1 MYRASRHKRCC
12 CPYPWRMAAR
22 WNWGTCASSIEKP
35 AILKVFFRY
44 FGVLALLFFAIF
56 LAQRHLFLAFG
67 HSALQGVPAREI
79 LSAHWHAL
87 GMDLST
93 TGYVLLVVAVLSIP
107 LLFAEVAVLRR
118 GIRIFLLAFIILSAL
133 VNMIDIGLFD
143 AWGVKIDRKALSYLR
158 YPEEVLGATSVGRTA
173 LLL

>member
-1 MYRASRHKRCC
+1 
-12 CPYPWRMAAR
+12 
-22 WNWGTCASSIEKP
+22 
-35 AILKVFFRY
+35 
-44 FGVLALLFFAIF
+44 ALLFFAIF

-173 LLL
+173 LLLLVALVQCILFIFLLNKIDHGRNYRVGHLGGRITAALLVPVLCVVALR